1 MDKLRDYQEVSVEKS
16 LEFLLNPEEK
26 NNGLIIL
33 PTGSGKSLVIAY
45 IALLL
50 DAPVLIFQPTKEILE
65 QNYQKLLNY
74 GAFDISIFSAS
85 MNQKRI
91 SKITVATIG
100 SVVNKPSLF
109 KHFKYIILDECHLC
123 SPHESMYKRFFET
136 VKCKMLGLTATPFRM
151 YNNSYGTELRFI
163 TRTYP
168 SIFKKVVHFEQIKKL
183 CDRGYWAKIIYH
195 QIKGFDSSN
204 LRIKSTGSGYT
215 DESLKQYYQ
224 EIKFDSKLAKVIDRL
239 LEIGRKNILIFTEF
253 VEEARVFAEIYPEIS
268 AFVSGETPK
277 VEREQILRDFK
288 SGKIKMIANV
298 GVLTTGFD
306 FPELETIVIAK
317 PTLSLGL
324 YYQMIGRGVRP
335 HKDKKECWVVDLC
348 ENYKRFGK
356 VEDITIEKD
365 FKGHWMLHNGQKQLT
380 NVYYRSMK

>member
-1 MDKLRDYQEVSVEKS
+1 MDKLRDYQEESVEKS

-33 PTGSGKSLVIAY
+33 PTGAGKSLVIAY

-50 DAPVLIFQPTKEILE
+50 DAPVLILQPSKEILE

-74 GAFDISIFSAS
+74 GAFDVSIFSAS

-91 SKITVATIG
+91 SKITVATVG
-100 SVVNKPSLF
+100 SVINKLQLF
-109 KHFKYIILDECHLC
+109 QQFKYIIIDECDLIN
-123 SPHESMYKRFFET
+123 PYEGQYKRLIESL
-136 VKCKMLGLTATPFRM
+136 KCKVLGLTATPFRM
-151 YNNSYGTELRFI
+151 YNNSFGTELRFL
-163 TRTYP
+163 TRTHP
-168 SIFKKVVHFEQIKKL
+168 SVLKKVVHVEQIKKL
-183 CDRGYWAKIIYH
+183 CDRGFWAKLNYH

-204 LRIKSTGSGYT
+204 LRVKSTGSGYT

-224 EIKFDSKLAKVIDRL
+224 EIKFESKLAKVVDRL
-239 LEIGRKNILIFTEF
+239 IDIGRKNILIFTEF
-253 VEEARVFAEIYPEIS
+253 VEEARVFAEIYPKIS
-268 AFVSGETPK
+268 AMVSGETPK
-277 VEREQILRDFK
+277 TEREQILADFK

-298 GVLTTGFD
+298 GVLTVGFD

-317 PTLSLGL
+317 PTLSLRL

-335 HKDKKECWVVDLC
+335 HKNKKECWVVDLC

-356 VEDITIEKD
+356 VEDIIIQKD
-365 FKGHWMLHNGQKQLT
+365 FKGHWILHNGEKQLT
-380 NVYYRSMK
+380 NVYYRNVK